1 MNKFFWTKYNFVGCQ
16 IKIHWLIIKTTKN
29 ENITKD
35 NLTQIETEN
44 CLQVFFLCSV
54 FAVTKG
60 GVCKIR
66 FYNFK
71 TKTKTN

>member
-44 CLQVFFLCSV
+44 CLQVFLYAVFLQYSLL
-54 FAVTKG
+54 FIKG
-60 GVCKIR
+60 SYSL
-66 FYNFK
+66 FL
-71 TKTKTN
+71 